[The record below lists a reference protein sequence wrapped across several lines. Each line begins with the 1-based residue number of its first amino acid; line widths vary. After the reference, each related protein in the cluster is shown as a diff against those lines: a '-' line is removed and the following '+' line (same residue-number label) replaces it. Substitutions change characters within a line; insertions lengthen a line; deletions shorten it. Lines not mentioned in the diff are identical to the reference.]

1 MPRQFERSRGPGRC
15 PVVTLRRWGTGAVV
29 CALVMS
35 ASGGCTRKFEIIY
48 PEVPT
53 TLALRPSTSTTI
65 GPDRSIETLLPPL
78 DSAPPIATT
87 TIAFGEG
94 TVTVK
99 GTVEGPDGPV
109 AGVTVRF
116 ERIVGEQSAE
126 RSVITDDAGRFTL
139 PNVVGG
145 RMRLRAWKVPDLA
158 MARNI
163 VVFAS
168 DTTTVT
174 LKVDRFATTDVR
186 WAAAPASPIEGQQ
199 VNLVVQVSRRLV
211 DDDGVIGF
219 EQITGMAVRLVPL
232 GALQPDGA
240 DERLT
245 DDTGRASFPMRCNAV
260 GPATLRAQLASGED
274 ATLEL
279 PSCAAVPTTTTS
291 TITPPEATVPPIL
304 VPPVN
309 GEETTTT
316 AVPVG
321 SPV

>member
-1 MPRQFERSRGPGRC
+1 M
-15 PVVTLRRWGTGAVV
+15 TLLRWGTGAVV

-35 ASGGCTRKFEIIY
+35 AAGCARKVEISY

-65 GPDRSIETLLPPL
+65 GPDRSKETLLPPL

-87 TIAFGEG
+87 TVGFGAG
-94 TVTVK
+94 TVTVE
-99 GTVEGPDGPV
+99 GTVQGPDGPV
-109 AGVTVRF
+109 GGATVRF
-116 ERIVGEQSAE
+116 ERLVGEQSAE
-126 RSVITDDAGRFTL
+126 RSVIADDAGRFSL
-139 PNVVGG
+139 RNVPGG
-145 RMRLRAWKVPDLA
+145 RMRLRAWKVPDVA

-168 DTTTVT
+168 ETTKVT

-186 WAAAPASPIEGQQ
+186 WAAAPASPIEGQP

-232 GALQPDGA
+232 GALQPEGA
-240 DERLT
+240 NERLT

-260 GPATLRAQLASGED
+260 GPATIRAQLASGED

-279 PSCAAVPTTTTS
+279 PSCAPVPTTTT
-291 TITPPEATVPPIL
+291 TTTAPPESTLPEVL
-304 VPPVN
+304 VPPAN
-309 GEETTTT
+309 GQETTTT
-316 AVPVG
+316 DVPVG

>member
-1 MPRQFERSRGPGRC
+1 
-15 PVVTLRRWGTGAVV
+15 
-29 CALVMS
+29 MS
-35 ASGGCTRKFEIIY
+35 AGAGCTRKVEIRY

-65 GPDRSIETLLPPL
+65 GPDRSNETLLPPL
-78 DSAPPIATT
+78 DSAPPVTT
-87 TIAFGEG
+87 TTVAFGEG
-94 TVTVK
+94 TVTLE

-109 AGVTVRF
+109 PGATVRF
-116 ERIVGEQSAE
+116 ERVVGEQSAE
-126 RSVITDDAGRFTL
+126 RSVITNNSGRFKL
-139 PNVVGG
+139 ANVPGG
-145 RMRLRAWKVPDLA
+145 RMRVRAWKVPDVA

-168 DTTTVT
+168 ETTKLT
-174 LKVDRFATTDVR
+174 LKVERFATTDVR
-186 WAAAPASPIEGQQ
+186 WAAAPASPIEGQP

-211 DDDGVIGF
+211 DDEGVIGF

-232 GALQPDGA
+232 GALQPEGA
-240 DERLT
+240 NERLT

-260 GPATLRAQLASGED
+260 GAATIRAQLASGED

-279 PSCAAVPTTTTS
+279 PSCAPVPTTTTT
-291 TITPPEATVPPIL
+291 TIAPPESTLPPIIVPPA
-304 VPPVN
+304 N

-316 AVPVG
+316 GVPVG